1 MQLWYQSCFSALNL
15 AIVIIIHKQVSLY
28 ILGEIQFIVDIY
40 SPGYMDHEPASVHV
54 GRHGNESTARSC
66 RRSEWTNPGNEGR
79 SAKLLQSGNLR
90 NHRVNSDAR
99 LSLSCDSAA
108 FDILLP
114 CCELYKY
121 VFHFQKL
128 VGNSVAPVQSC
139 RHSDKRQKEI
149 SFFGIDDTRK
159 ECRGAP
165 NQE

>member
-1 MQLWYQSCFSALNL
+1 
-15 AIVIIIHKQVSLY
+15 
-28 ILGEIQFIVDIY
+28 
-40 SPGYMDHEPASVHV
+40 MDHESASVYV
-54 GRHGNESTARSC
+54 GRHSNESTARSC

-128 VGNSVAPVQSC
+128 VGNSVTLVQSG
-139 RHSDKRQKEI
+139 RYSDNRQKEI
-149 SFFGIDDTRK
+149 SFVWVNYARK

-165 NQE
+165 I